1 MIPFRFVSS
10 VLVWTLG
17 LVLFKSSASA
27 SAGARLGGSDLCSSC
42 DVGLYRRRTRSVYV
56 RVRAQRIVSRLGC
69 GMEMSIWFGRDFGE
83 GWGVR
88 HWGHGPRFL

>member
-17 LVLFKSSASA
+17 LVLFKS

-69 GMEMSIWFGRDFGE
+69 GMEMPDWFGLNFEE